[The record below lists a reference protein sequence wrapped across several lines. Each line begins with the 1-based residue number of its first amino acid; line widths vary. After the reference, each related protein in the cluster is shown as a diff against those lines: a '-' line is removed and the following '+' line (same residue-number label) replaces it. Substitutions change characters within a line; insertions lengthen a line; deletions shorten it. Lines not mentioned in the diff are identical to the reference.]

1 MRDERQATSRA
12 EADKQS
18 YPQCLRPRAGTARM
32 ASRQRGFTLIE
43 LLVVIAILGVTASIV
58 VLSIGHLMD
67 SGNLE
72 AANTEAHQV
81 QTAVYA
87 FMSANHLSDWNGDI
101 GPSSEDEDPSRYL
114 LNRGSLQ
121 AVYTVT
127 DGMLAA
133 ASYETLPRSRWAGL
147 VFLNG
152 MWMNLVE
159 TIPPLTS
166 LGSTFAEI
174 SRSMIDLALEF
185 YEENGYWPRTWGDY
199 RFTDLGLDPLEWSGV
214 PVEGIIYAP
223 VGSRLQVRPAAGYE
237 FTFAFLDGSTG
248 SLTSTL
254 NWNLVY
260 SLQNNTWYFHSIA
273 EGNEIDIDSLRVD
286 VT

>member
-1 MRDERQATSRA
+1 MDVQTAARQ
-12 EADKQS
+12 
-18 YPQCLRPRAGTARM
+18 C
-32 ASRQRGFTLIE
+32 GFTLIE
-43 LLVVIAILGVTASIV
+43 LLVVIAILGVAASIV
-58 VLSIGHLMD
+58 VLSIGQFMH
-67 SGNLE
+67 SGTVE

-121 AVYTVT
+121 AVYAVT

-133 ASYETLPRSRWAGL
+133 ASYETLPDSRWAGL

-152 MWMNLVE
+152 MWMSLAE
-159 TIPPLTS
+159 MIPPLTS
-166 LGSTFAEI
+166 LGSTFDEI
-174 SRSMIDLALEF
+174 SGSMIDLALDF
-185 YEENGYWPRTWGDY
+185 YAEHGYWPRTWGDY

-214 PVEGIIYAP
+214 PVEGIIYTP

-237 FTFAFLDGSTG
+237 FTFTFLDGSTG

-260 SLQNNTWYFHSIA
+260 SLQNDTWYFHSIA
-273 EGNEIDIDSLRVD
+273 EVNEIDIDTLRID
-286 VT
+286 AA